1 MTLAR
6 STSWRLTRLTSALAA
21 GAAAAAVLVA
31 CTLTQS
37 LDYLQKGDGG
47 GAPVAIE
54 AGDAPSGEAGVD
66 GGNGRVPIWQVPGQ
80 TKPDLLALDA
90 QSLYWVADGKI
101 LSVPKATGGT
111 PKLLGTVPPSTSA
124 LTSDADPGGSV
135 FAAVGTDVLRFP
147 KDGSGGAG
155 VKVFAPGPGAT
166 IADSIGADDAS
177 LFVLQYDS
185 TGTGVDARILRM
197 AKDGGAPSDISG
209 DGGAT
214 TMTLDPASV
223 LWLSA
228 DPGRSAFIQHQ
239 KTAPAD
245 TDSAI
250 FTLGPND
257 NLPTLSTEI
266 AIDDAN
272 LYWITVDAASTKA
285 LIVSRKRA
293 AAASAVTIYLG
304 TPDDTL
310 GKIAV
315 DTAFVYALDTH
326 ASALLRVPKA
336 GGDRENLLTG
346 LKQPTSLVVD
356 DSGIYLADAFSGVN
370 GVILK
375 LAR

>member
-1 MTLAR
+1 MRLAR
-6 STSWRLTRLTSALAA
+6 TTSWRLTSALTLGTAF
-21 GAAAAAVLVA
+21 AAVLVA

-47 GAPVAIE
+47 GAPLVTE
-54 AGDAPSGEAGVD
+54 AGDAPNGEAGVD
-66 GGNGRVPIWQVPGQ
+66 GGGRVPVWQVPGQ
-80 TKPDLLALDA
+80 TKPDLLALDV
-90 QSLYWVADGKI
+90 QSLYWVADGKVF
-101 LSVPKATGGT
+101 SVPKATGGT
-111 PKLLGTVPPSTSA
+111 PKLVGTVPPATSS
-124 LTSDADPGGSV
+124 LTVDADPAGFV

-155 VKVFAPGPGAT
+155 VKVFAPGAGAT
-166 IADSIGADDAS
+166 IADAIGADDSS

-185 TGTGVDARILRM
+185 AGTGVDARILRM

-228 DPGRSAFIQHQ
+228 DPGKSAFVQHT

-245 TDSAI
+245 SDSAI

-266 AIDDAN
+266 AVDDTN
-272 LYWITVDAASTKA
+272 LYWFTIDAASTKA
-285 LIVSRKRA
+285 LIVSRKRQ

-304 TPDDTL
+304 TPDDAL

-326 ASALLRVPKA
+326 ASALLRVPK
-336 GGDRENLLTG
+336 GGGERENLLTG

-356 DSGIYLADAFSGVN
+356 DSGIYLSDAVSGMN
-370 GVILK
+370 GTILK
-375 LAR
+375 VAK

>member
-1 MTLAR
+1 MTLSRSMSAR
-6 STSWRLTRLTSALAA
+6 LASALAF
-21 GAAAAAVLVA
+21 GMSAAAVLVA

-47 GAPVAIE
+47 APTVIE
-54 AGDAPSGEAGVD
+54 AGDGPSGEGGVD
-66 GGNGRVPIWQVPGQ
+66 GGNERVPVWQVPDQ

-90 QSLYWVADGKI
+90 QSLYWVADGKVF
-101 LSVPKATGGT
+101 SVPKATGGT

-124 LTSDADPGGSV
+124 LTADGDPAGFV

-155 VKVFAPGPGAT
+155 VKVFAPGAGAT
-166 IADSIGADDAS
+166 IADTIGADDSS

-185 TGTGVDARILRM
+185 SGSGVDTRILRM
-197 AKDGGAPSDISG
+197 AKDGGAPTDISG

-214 TMTLDPASV
+214 TLTLDPTSV

-228 DPGRSAFIQHQ
+228 DPDRSAFIQHT

-245 TDSAI
+245 MDSAI
-250 FTLGPND
+250 FALGPND

-266 AIDDAN
+266 AVDDAN
-272 LYWITVDAASTKA
+272 LYWLTIDAASTKA
-285 LIVSRKRA
+285 IIVSRKRQA
-293 AAASAVTIYLG
+293 AATAVTIYLG
-304 TPDDTL
+304 TSDDTL

-326 ASALLRVPKA
+326 ASALLRVPK
-336 GGDRENLLTG
+336 GGGERENLLTG

-356 DSGIYLADAFSGVN
+356 DSGIYLSDAVSGMN
-370 GVILK
+370 GVVLK
-375 LAR
+375 LGK